1 MHDKCTGQ
9 MHDACQQRF
18 VIAICDH
25 NQMVLGALRVM
36 YKSLIVHSCLGHGA
50 ICRFIGVFLLLRK
63 YIQPRVALDATW

>member
-36 YKSLIVHSCLGHGA
+36 YKSLIVHSIWLG
-50 ICRFIGVFLLLRK
+50 VS
-63 YIQPRVALDATW
+63 ATGLYVDL